1 VLSSGHGSPTM
12 SNVMDDSVDPSNDP
26 KSVTFGQLVRHSA
39 LELILTC
46 FMLFGVT
53 SIVRWVIGPSLISRT
68 FPEIQV
74 ELLVVGASVA
84 ILIAG
89 LILSPPGRATG
100 GHMNP
105 AISLAMW
112 RFGVFPG
119 AGVVPYIIAQLL
131 GSVLG
136 VLVARAAWGPV
147 VAEPLVAYAVG
158 WSGAELFVAETLSM
172 AFIVLLVGV
181 CLAAPRLAPFVPWI
195 VGVAIGTAIATLGTS
210 TGGSVNP
217 ARQFGPAALSGQT
230 RFLWCICSRQWWVR
244 CSRHGSERRSSATD
258 PYSHQTM
265 RHSPRRQPVVKLKDG
280 CVKANEWARSRHRV
294 RCGRAIN

>member
-1 VLSSGHGSPTM
+1 M
-12 SNVMDDSVDPSNDP
+12 SYVMDDFVDPSNAP
-26 KSVTFGQLVRHSA
+26 EPVTFGRLVRHSA
-39 LELILTC
+39 LELILTF

-74 ELLVVGASVA
+74 ELLIVGASVA

-119 AGVVPYIIAQLL
+119 VGVIPYVIAQLL

-136 VLVARAAWGPV
+136 VLVARAVWGPV
-147 VAEPLVAYAVG
+147 VAEPSVAYAVLRPGPG
-158 WSGAELFVAETLSM
+158 WSDAELFVAETASM
-172 AFIVLLVGV
+172 AFIVLVVGV
-181 CLAAPRLAPFVPWI
+181 CLSKPRLAPFVPWI

-217 ARQFGPAALSGQT
+217 ARQFGPAILSGQT
-230 RFLWCICSRQWWVR
+230 RFLWAYLLAPMVGATIATWLRQRAQRR
-244 CSRHGSERRSSATD
+244 CVLTHRLCGTQRDGRPLSES
-258 PYSHQTM
+258 
-265 RHSPRRQPVVKLKDG
+265 SPRPNALLSKP
-280 CVKANEWARSRHRV
+280 
-294 RCGRAIN
+294 RAGTE

>member
-1 VLSSGHGSPTM
+1 MLSRGHASPTM
-12 SNVMDDSVDPSNDP
+12 SHFMDDSVDPSNAP
-26 KSVTFGQLVRHSA
+26 KPVTFGQLVRHSA
-39 LELILTC
+39 LELILTF

-53 SIVRWVIGPSLISRT
+53 SIVRWVMGPSLISRT

-74 ELLVVGASVA
+74 ELLIVGASVA

-89 LILSPPGRATG
+89 LILSPPGRVTG

-131 GSVLG
+131 GSVFG
-136 VLVARAAWGPV
+136 VLVARAVWGPV
-147 VAEPLVAYAVG
+147 VAEPTVAYAVLQPGSG
-158 WSGAELFVAETLSM
+158 WSGAVLFVAETLSM

-181 CLAAPRLAPFVPWI
+181 CLAVPRLAPFVPWI
-195 VGVAIGTAIATLGTS
+195 VGVAIGTAIAALGTS

-217 ARQFGPAALSGQT
+217 ARQFGPAILSGQT
-230 RFLWCICSRQWWVR
+230 RFLWAYLLAPMVGAIIATWLRQ
-244 CSRHGSERRSSATD
+244 TI
-258 PYSHQTM
+258 Q
-265 RHSPRRQPVVKLKDG
+265 
-280 CVKANEWARSRHRV
+280 RHRCV
-294 RCGRAIN
+294 LTHSLCGTHSDGSRLSG

>member
-1 VLSSGHGSPTM
+1 M
-12 SNVMDDSVDPSNDP
+12 
-26 KSVTFGQLVRHSA
+26 FGKLGRHSA
-39 LELILTC
+39 LELILTF

-74 ELLVVGASVA
+74 ELLIVGASVA

-89 LILSPPGRATG
+89 LILTPPGRATG

-105 AISLAMW
+105 ASSLAMW

-136 VLVARAAWGPV
+136 VLVARAVWGPV
-147 VAEPLVAYAVG
+147 VAEPSVAYAVLQPGPG

-172 AFIVLLVGV
+172 AVIVFLVWGW
-181 CLAAPRLAPFVPWI
+181 LAAPPCAPLVPFVD
-195 VGVAIGTAIATLGTS
+195 GGAIGG
-210 TGGSVNP
+210 
-217 ARQFGPAALSGQT
+217 
-230 RFLWCICSRQWWVR
+230 
-244 CSRHGSERRSSATD
+244 
-258 PYSHQTM
+258 
-265 RHSPRRQPVVKLKDG
+265 
-280 CVKANEWARSRHRV
+280 
-294 RCGRAIN
+294 

>member
-1 VLSSGHGSPTM
+1 MLSSGHVSPTI
-12 SNVMDDSVDPSNDP
+12 SNVMDDSVDPSNP
-26 KSVTFGQLVRHSA
+26 PRSVNFGQLVRHSA
-39 LELILTC
+39 LELILTF

-74 ELLVVGASVA
+74 ELLIVGTSVA

-89 LILSPPGRATG
+89 LILSPPGKASG

-119 AGVVPYIIAQLL
+119 AGVVPYVIAQLL

-136 VLVARAAWGPV
+136 VLVARAVWGPV
-147 VAEPLVAYAVG
+147 VAEPSVAYAVLQPGPG
-158 WSGAELFVAETLSM
+158 WSGAELFVAETASM
-172 AFIVLLVGV
+172 AFIVLLVGI
-181 CLAAPRLAPFVPWI
+181 CLAAPRLARFVPWI

-230 RFLWCICSRQWWVR
+230 RFLWAYLLAPMVGAMIATWLLQRAQCRCVLTHRLCGTHRDGRPLSKSSRRPNALV
-244 CSRHGSERRSSATD
+244 SK
-258 PYSHQTM
+258 P
-265 RHSPRRQPVVKLKDG
+265 
-280 CVKANEWARSRHRV
+280 
-294 RCGRAIN
+294 

>member
-1 VLSSGHGSPTM
+1 MLSSRHGNPTM

-112 RFGVFPG
+112 RFGVFPD

-147 VAEPLVAYAVG
+147 VAEPQVAYAVLQPGPG
-158 WSGAELFVAETLSM
+158 WSGAELFVAEALSM

-230 RFLWCICSRQWWVR
+230 RFLWVYLLAPMVGAMLATWVR
-244 CSRHGSERRSSATD
+244 ETV
-258 PYSHQTM
+258 Q
-265 RHSPRRQPVVKLKDG
+265 
-280 CVKANEWARSRHRV
+280 RHRSV
-294 RCGRAIN
+294 LTHRLCGAHRDGSSLSS